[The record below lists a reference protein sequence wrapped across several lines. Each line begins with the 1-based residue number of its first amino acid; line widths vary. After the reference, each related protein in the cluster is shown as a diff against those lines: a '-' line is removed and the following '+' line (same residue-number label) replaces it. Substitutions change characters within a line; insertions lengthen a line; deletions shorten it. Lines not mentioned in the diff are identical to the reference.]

1 MTNLLWTKAL
11 HTKKI
16 AANGTLSHIPH
27 RWGSPT
33 MNWKRLQHFRAYLK
47 ELIKEPLNTPKYI
60 FPTLNRE
67 FITQYE
73 LDEEDQIAIANMA
86 PPPIRNTWQH
96 SR

>member
-27 RWGSPT
+27 RWGSP
-33 MNWKRLQHFRAYLK
+33 MNWERLQHFRAYLN
-47 ELIKEPLNTPKYI
+47 ELIKEPIHTPKYI

-73 LDEEDQIAIANMA
+73 INEEDQIAIGNVA